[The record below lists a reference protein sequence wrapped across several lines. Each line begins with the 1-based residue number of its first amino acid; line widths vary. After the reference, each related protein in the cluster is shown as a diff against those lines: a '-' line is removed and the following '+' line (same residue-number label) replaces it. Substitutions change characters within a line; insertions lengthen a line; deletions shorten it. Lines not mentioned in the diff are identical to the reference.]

1 MAITWNNCRNYN
13 KYLIC
18 ELDCQKPFFRSI
30 YSNLSFNQTHIKSNA
45 FSLTHFK
52 TLLYMTWVCFI
63 WCSTKVLRFGD
74 NFFFF
79 SKCAGLIS
87 GSGGETF
94 FFFSHCVINSD
105 LCMAVF
111 VGSGNCFWVRFW
123 KRQRKEIN
131 AREWKENVLLMLQA
145 VLAEVDM
152 QNQGAKASG
161 SGS

>member
-18 ELDCQKPFFRSI
+18 ELDYQKPFFRSI
-30 YSNLSFNQTHIKSNA
+30 YSNLSSNQTHIKSNA

-74 NFFFF
+74 NFFFLF
-79 SKCAGLIS
+79 KMCRVNFW
-87 GSGGETF
+87 EWWRDF
-94 FFFSHCVINSD
+94 FFPHCVINSD
-105 LCMAVF
+105 LYMAVF